1 MHPRLNAGNMT
12 DIIAPLPPAARWLG
26 LAGIAPQALASMAV
40 LSGDESRWVAL
51 AAAYGYA
58 ALIFSFLGGLW
69 WGMGIS
75 QAKPRP
81 WIFAVAVAPSLIA
94 FATYLPWIWGL
105 DWPQPALM
113 VLGLCLVSSPLVDQA
128 FAKTGITL
136 PAGWIAQRWVMSLG
150 LGGLT
155 GVMGVL

>member
-1 MHPRLNAGNMT
+1 MT
-12 DIIAPLPPAARWLG
+12 HIIAPLSPAARWLG
-26 LAGIAPQALASMAV
+26 LAGIAPQALAMLAV

-58 ALIFSFLGGLW
+58 AFIFSFLGGLW
-69 WGMGIS
+69 WGIGIS
-75 QAKPRP
+75 QAKPPP
-81 WIFAVAVAPSLIA
+81 WIFGVAVAPSLIA

-113 VLGLCLVSSPLVDQA
+113 VLGLCLVTSPLVDHA
-128 FAKTGITL
+128 LIK
-136 PAGWIAQRWVMSLG
+136 AGMRFPSGWMAQRWVMSLG

-155 GVMGVL
+155 GVMGLL

>member
-1 MHPRLNAGNMT
+1 MNDTHP
-12 DIIAPLPPAARWLG
+12 PLPPAARWLG
-26 LAGIAPQALASMAV
+26 LAGIAPQALALMSV

-69 WGMGIS
+69 WGIGLS
-75 QAKPRP
+75 QPKPRP

-113 VLGLCLVSSPLVDQA
+113 VLGLCLVTSPLVDHA
-128 FAKTGITL
+128 LTKTGIIF
-136 PAGWIAQRWVMSLG
+136 PDGWITQRWVMSLG

-155 GVMGVL
+155 GVMSVL